1 MAICGK
7 VQYPA
12 SRIMLEIDDKSCSN
26 SGLMLASQK
35 TTNNIKE
42 YPKMQNLLKKKT
54 ELSNWVRNYSKSIL
68 EGGYDPTCWKL
79 VRLDKLEK
87 VLNLCRKSSK
97 PTEVK

>member
-12 SRIMLEIDDKSCSN
+12 SRIMLEIDFKSCSN
-26 SGLMLASQK
+26 SGLLLASQK

-68 EGGYDPTCWKL
+68 EGGYDPTC
-79 VRLDKLEK
+79 
-87 VLNLCRKSSK
+87 
-97 PTEVK
+97 